1 VIGIGYDDDILKA
14 KETLQEIVAEES
26 RILTVPAPQVVVAE
40 LAESSVNIIV
50 RPWVATENYWDVYY
64 SLTEKIK
71 LTFDERSISFPF
83 PHRTVHMLQS

>member
-1 VIGIGYDDDILKA
+1 MIPPYSLEAIAALFIVIAG
-14 KETLQEIVAEES
+14 QS
-26 RILTVPAPQVVVAE
+26 SILTVPAPQVVVGE
-40 LAESSVNIIV
+40 LAESSVNIIN